1 MKTKLAGLLTGL
13 VLAFQLHAAVLT
25 APTPVYIQPAT
36 TAAVVSVLNAG
47 STPSPSNA
55 SGAVAPQGWM
65 AVDVAGPFVAYIHG
79 RELDKNLN
87 IRPNAPL
94 MLRPSDQAA
103 VLTHYVKGMK
113 IEVTGIRGHWMQ
125 VRLKENLVGYI
136 QLATATPDTNPLV
149 AQPQSAPASYGASAA
164 PQPIPAATATPVSSA
179 EMPRT
184 FQGKFVA
191 TRHFLGFHR
200 AYDFQLNDN
209 SGSRF
214 AFLDLS
220 HILVTDVLD
229 RYLNQEVI
237 VYGIARDLK
246 GSKDIVIEVE
256 SIQLR

>member
-1 MKTKLAGLLTGL
+1 MKTKLAGFLTSL

-36 TAAVVSVLNAG
+36 SAAVVSVLNAG

-94 MLRPSDQAA
+94 MLRPSDQAP

-136 QLATATPDTNPLV
+136 QLAAPTPNANPLV
-149 AQPQSAPASYGASAA
+149 AQPQAAPSASAA
-164 PQPIPAATATPVSSA
+164 PQPIPAAAATPVSSA

-191 TRHFLGFHR
+191 TRHFLGFHK
-200 AYDFQLNDN
+200 AYDFQLNDS

-237 VYGIARDLK
+237 VYGIAHNLK
-246 GSKDIVIEVE
+246 DSKDIVIEVE